1 MVLCGG
7 WMGSSVYLIL
17 FSSIDLTFC
26 IQHLR
31 DIQVF
36 LCHLKSSIQVS
47 NWVILARQEGEKL
60 KGQLKAETA
69 ELGL

>member
-1 MVLCGG
+1 MALCGG
-7 WMGSSVYLIL
+7 WTGSSVNIIL
-17 FSSIDLTFC
+17 FSSTELTFC

-36 LCHLKSSIQVS
+36 LCHLKSSVEVS
-47 NWVILARQEGEKL
+47 NWVILGRHEGEKL